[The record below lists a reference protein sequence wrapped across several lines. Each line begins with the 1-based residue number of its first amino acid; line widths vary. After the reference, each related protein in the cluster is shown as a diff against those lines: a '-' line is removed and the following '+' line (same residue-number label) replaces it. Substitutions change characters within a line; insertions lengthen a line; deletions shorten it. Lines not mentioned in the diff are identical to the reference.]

1 MQVYNSVLPASI
13 QMCDLMG
20 IVEKDYF
27 GLQYMDRKSSC
38 SIWINNRLQVR
49 NQLKTKPPYR
59 LKFSV
64 KYYTDPELLLQPS
77 TMLVYICSAGR

>member
-1 MQVYNSVLPASI
+1 MPAAV

-27 GLQYMDRKSSC
+27 GLQFLDRKSGC
-38 SIWINNRLQVR
+38 NIWINNRLQVR
-49 NQLKTKPPYR
+49 NQLKTKPPYW
-59 LKFSV
+59 LKFTV

-77 TMLVYICSAGR
+77 TMLV